1 MVGASPSRAKHLASL
16 LAGLLACALVLAEA
30 TAALAA
36 FPGGN
41 GRIVFR
47 SSRSGSPYL
56 YAVNAKGK
64 NLVRVTT
71 GSDTSP
77 ATSPDGRSIAFVRAI
92 GGSAA
97 KQRVFVANADGTD
110 VRRLTG
116 IAQTELDP
124 AWSPDGTSI
133 VYVSRTAPDA
143 PFTLFVVDVSSG
155 AREQLTDPVT
165 GVADRAPA
173 WSPQGDRIAFASNR
187 GGGLPEIWLVDVGSG
202 ALTRLT
208 ENAEA
213 DANPSWSPDG
223 RKLAVDRCCALKS
236 SEIYVIKVADGS
248 ERNVTKSRR
257 QDTDPAWSP
266 DGRRIAYVSS
276 GTDGNLD
283 VWIVTLDGS
292 LPLFRLTSNVGPDVS
307 PDWAVGAGGA
317 TGGTA

>member
-16 LAGLLACALVLAEA
+16 LAGVLACALVLVEA
-30 TAALAA
+30 APAHAA

-47 SSRSGSPYL
+47 SSRSGAPYL

-97 KQRVFVANADGTD
+97 KQRVFVANADGSG

-133 VYVSRTAPDA
+133 VYVSRSAPDA
-143 PFTLFVVDVSSG
+143 PFTLWIVDVSSG
-155 AREQLTDPVT
+155 SREQLTDPTT
-165 GVADRAPA
+165 GVADRGPA
-173 WSPQGDRIAFASNR
+173 WSPTGTRIAFASNR
-187 GGGLPEIWLVDVGSG
+187 GGGLPEIWLVDVATG
-202 ALTRLT
+202 ALTRVT
-208 ENAEA
+208 DNAEV

-223 RKLAVDRCCALKS
+223 RRLAVDRCCALKS
-236 SEIYVIKVADGS
+236 AEIYVIKVADGS

-283 VWIVTLDGS
+283 IWIVTLDGS
-292 LPLFRLTSNVGPDVS
+292 LPLVRLTSNVGPDVS
-307 PDWAVGAGGA
+307 PDWAVGAGGTVA
-317 TGGTA
+317 AA